1 MVLQLDMHVGESEPQ
16 PLLDSIHKNYFEMGH
31 RCKLKIET
39 YEAFK
44 ENIEYLCYLGL
55 GKDFLDRI

>member
-1 MVLQLDMHVGESEPQ
+1 MHVGENEPQ